1 MADQGGDP
9 VTRPS
14 TTRLLL
20 GTTGALMVGY
30 GVRRILGDA
39 QTTKPLKLGEWLLAA
54 IVLHD
59 GVLAWLVLGVSWLVA
74 RLVPQRARTYVQ
86 GGLVCAALLTV
97 IALPLIYRR
106 GHAAAGLTL
115 LEQNYA
121 AHLAVLLGIVAG
133 LACAVYAVRVLRDRR
148 QRVSNANDRPP
159 TDQTSPT
166 T

>member
-1 MADQGGDP
+1 M
-9 VTRPS
+9 TRPS

-20 GTTGALMVGY
+20 GTPGALLVGY
-30 GVRRILGDA
+30 GAWRLLGNA
-39 QTTKPLKLGEWLLAA
+39 EETKPLKLAEWLLAA
-54 IVLHD
+54 VILHD

-74 RLVPQRARTYVQ
+74 RVVPGRARTYVQ
-86 GGLVCAALLTV
+86 AGLVCAALLTV

-133 LACAVYAVRVLRDRR
+133 LACVAYAVRVLRDRR
-148 QRVSNANDRPP
+148 QRVSSANDRPP

-166 T
+166 A

>member
-1 MADQGGDP
+1 M
-9 VTRPS
+9 
-14 TTRLLL
+14 
-20 GTTGALMVGY
+20 
-30 GVRRILGDA
+30 
-39 QTTKPLKLGEWLLAA
+39 KPPMKWTS
-54 IVLHD
+54 
-59 GVLAWLVLGVSWLVA
+59 LGVSWLVA
-74 RLVPQRARTYVQ
+74 RVVPPRARTYVQ

-133 LACAVYAVRVLRDRR
+133 VACAAYAVRVLRDRR
-148 QRVSNANDRPP
+148 QRVRSANERPP
-159 TDQTSPT
+159 TDQVSPT